1 MKITE
6 TVFPEVFE
14 KYRNTV
20 YSVVFNYVRNVEDTA
35 DLQQEVFLK
44 LLCSGNDYES
54 EEHLKA
60 WLIRVSVNL
69 CKNFLRSKSRM
80 SALSLSE
87 EIPAAEQEKPDE
99 LFAVVLTLPEKYR
112 VPLHLYYY
120 EEYSIR
126 QIAEVTDTPEATVKI
141 RLKRGREKLGKA
153 LRKEDWI

>member
-69 CKNFLRSKSRM
+69 CKNFPTKYHFGDFVDSKVY
-80 SALSLSE
+80 A
-87 EIPAAEQEKPDE
+87 
-99 LFAVVLTLPEKYR
+99 
-112 VPLHLYYY
+112 
-120 EEYSIR
+120 
-126 QIAEVTDTPEATVKI
+126 KI
-141 RLKRGREKLGKA
+141 CN
-153 LRKEDWI
+153 

>member
-99 LFAVVLTLPEKYR
+99 LFAVGLTLPEKYR